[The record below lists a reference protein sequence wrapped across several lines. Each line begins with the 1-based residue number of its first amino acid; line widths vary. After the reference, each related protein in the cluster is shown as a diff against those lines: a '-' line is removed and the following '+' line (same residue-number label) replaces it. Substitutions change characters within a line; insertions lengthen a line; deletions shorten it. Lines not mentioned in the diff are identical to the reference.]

1 MSPIKKT
8 GISLGVLVLI
18 VAGALFAGIGYMA
31 SPTRGGKIP
40 AYPNPQKALLVI
52 DLQKDYTGTGARPPF
67 PYKDSEKLIATV
79 NQAIAK
85 ASAEGIPVVY
95 IRQEFEGPWGRIWS
109 RTFGSGTALKGSPGA
124 ELDRRLVRASGAEF
138 TKPKGDAFS
147 NPGLEAFLAGHR
159 VRDLYL
165 TGLDAEFCVHLTAQ
179 GALNRGYTVTVLTD
193 AIALRAEQKRAALL
207 AKYHREGIRLIAS
220 EEF

>member
-1 MSPIKKT
+1 MSPIKKA
-8 GISLGVLVLI
+8 GIGFGVLVLI

-40 AYPNPQKALLVI
+40 AYSDPQKALLVI
-52 DLQKDYTGTGARPPF
+52 DLQEDYTGTGARPPF

-85 ASAEGIPVVY
+85 ASAEKIPVVY
-95 IRQEFEGPWGRIWS
+95 IRQEFEGPWNRIWS

-147 NPGLEAFLAGHR
+147 PTGFRSFSGPPLMRR
-159 VRDLYL
+159 V
-165 TGLDAEFCVHLTAQ
+165 FVQ
-179 GALNRGYTVTVLTD
+179 GP
-193 AIALRAEQKRAALL
+193 
-207 AKYHREGIRLIAS
+207 
-220 EEF
+220 